1 MNTFKDILVEAQ
13 KTYPFKI
20 GIAGDLPEGCEESVK
35 TCLQKYAVKSMSK
48 AKKTP
53 IQKRPLDFPQ
63 LENIDVHYFEVE
75 LHYPSTADVLQEY
88 IGQCCNIDASHIIV
102 RRPLEQQELY
112 QEEKD
117 EGPYEAK
124 LTQEDM
130 GGESAQESVSGARIM
145 NLLKELE
152 TARKENSDADSGY
165 KMEQPLEEP
174 TNNKSAIGS

>member
-1 MNTFKDILVEAQ
+1 MNTFKNILLETHKV
-13 KTYPFKI
+13 YPFKI
-20 GIAGDLPEGCEESVK
+20 GIAGDLPDGCEESVK
-35 TCLQKYAVKSMSK
+35 SCLQKYAIKSMS
-48 AKKTP
+48 AGKKTP

-63 LENIDVHYFEVE
+63 LENIDVHYYEVE
-75 LHYPSTADVLQEY
+75 LQYPTTGDTLQEY
-88 IGQCCNIDASHIIV
+88 IGQCCGIDASHIIV
-102 RRPLEQQELY
+102 RSPLEQQELY

-130 GGESAQESVSGARIM
+130 GGESAQEDAGGNRVM

-152 TARKENSDADSGY
+152 TARKERDDADSGY

>member
-1 MNTFKDILVEAQ
+1 MNTFKNILLETHKV
-13 KTYPFKI
+13 YPFKI
-20 GIAGDLPEGCEESVK
+20 GIAGDLPENCEASVK
-35 TCLQKYAVKSMSK
+35 TCLQKYAIKSMS
-48 AKKTP
+48 AGKKTP

-63 LENIDVHYFEVE
+63 LENIDVHYYEVE
-75 LHYPSTADVLQEY
+75 LQYPTTSDTLQEY
-88 IGQCCNIDASHIIV
+88 IGQCCGIDASHIIV
-102 RRPLEQQELY
+102 RNPLEQQELY

-130 GGESAQESVSGARIM
+130 GGESAQEDAGGNRVM

-152 TARKENSDADSGY
+152 TARKERDDADSGY